1 MGAGIAVLGTFSFPV
16 QPFDKE
22 RRHWSS
28 QYPSIS
34 NSAHRIPRTESVLCT
49 LKVVMDLDRFEEIAI
64 VNRQAF
70 ISLHVS

>member
-1 MGAGIAVLGTFSFPV
+1 MGAGIADLRTFSFPV

-34 NSAHRIPRTESVLCT
+34 NSAHEIPRTESVLCT
-49 LKVVMDLDRFEEIAI
+49 PKFVVDLDRFKDIAI

-70 ISLHVS
+70 IFPHVS